1 MPEDFCN
8 ALIATLYNNK
18 GSKSNCGNYR
28 GISLLSIA
36 GTIFTRILL
45 NQLIMET
52 ERGLPEG
59 AVWLQTRVQHHGHDF
74 VIRQV
79 QEKCIEQS
87 KALFSVFIK
96 SI

>member
-52 ERGLPEG
+52 ERGLRE
-59 AVWLQTRVQHHGHDF
+59 VQCGFRPGCSTMDT
-74 VIRQV
+74 ILSSDRC
-79 QEKCIEQS
+79 KRIEQS

-96 SI
+96 LI